1 MTDRTSGETTGKAS
15 GKTEGETTGKTA
27 ADAGMQAKYDSLIRR
42 LLDAE
47 RVCVAFSA
55 GVDSSFL
62 LDAAHRAIPD
72 GVLAVT
78 VLGAMVPARDAEE
91 ARAFCAERGIRLV
104 TLQAE
109 EFSVPEFAGN
119 VPERCYHCKKNIFT
133 RIQRVAAENGIS
145 HVVEGSNADDVGDYR
160 PGMRALVELGIE
172 SPMLDCGL
180 AKAEIRSLAHRN
192 GVKAWDKPAGAC
204 LATRVPFG
212 TPLTPE
218 LLGLIE
224 KAEYALQDLGFT
236 GGRVRVHD
244 KLARIELP
252 YPQMQEAI
260 VEPLRSAL
268 TGSMRELGFL
278 HVCLDLEGYVK
289 GSMNRAI
296 RE

>member
-1 MTDRTSGETTGKAS
+1 MSRPAMEDIHPSTYEKYERLMT
-15 GKTEGETTGKTA
+15 
-27 ADAGMQAKYDSLIRR
+27 R
-42 LLDAE
+42 LRESE

-72 GVLAVT
+72 GVIAVM
-78 VLGAMVPARDAEE
+78 VLGAMVPSRDVEE
-91 ARAFCAERGIRLV
+91 ARDFCEERGIRLLM
-104 TLQAE
+104 LQAE

-119 VPERCYHCKKNIFT
+119 VPERCYHCKKNIFN
-133 RIQRVAAENGIS
+133 RILQAAAENGIR
-145 HVVEGSNADDVGDYR
+145 HILEGSNSDDLGDYR
-160 PGMRALVELGIE
+160 PGMRALAELGIE

-180 AKAEIRSLAHRN
+180 NKAEIRALAGMNR
-192 GVKAWDKPAGAC
+192 VKAWDKPAGAC

-212 TPLTPE
+212 IDLTPE

-224 KAEYALQDLGFT
+224 KAEYALADLGFT

-252 YPQMQEAI
+252 PDQMREALAD
-260 VEPLRSAL
+260 PLRSTL
-268 TGSMRELGFL
+268 TQRMRELGFL

-289 GSMNRAI
+289 GSMNRALAD
-296 RE
+296 